1 MLAFVSVPFHV
12 WDMMDSIQKVSMVM
26 IIQVWKNWKT
36 ILHLQILKGIIKHA
50 KIGRGVID
58 ATDHKVPAG
67 RDVDVLTALA
77 VNVVAD
83 IADLAVLVEIIIV
96 VDLTVQAAIVAVLE
110 IPTVVLQVIIPRTQE
125 VREVHAQVVD
135 VGGEEQLE
143 VVALVVQVLLHLR
156 QATHARLVLLRIVQT
171 L

>member
-1 MLAFVSVPFHV
+1 MFHLLFL
-12 WDMMDSIQKVSMVM
+12 KR
-26 IIQVWKNWKT
+26 
-36 ILHLQILKGIIKHA
+36 ILKHA
-50 KIGRGVID
+50 KIGKGVID

-77 VNVVAD
+77 VNVVKDA
-83 IADLAVLVEIIIV
+83 ADLAVLVEIVIV
-96 VDLTVQAAIVAVLE
+96 VDLTVQAANVAVLE
-110 IPTVVLQVIIPRTQE
+110 IPTVVLQVITPRTQE

-156 QATHARLVLLRIVQT
+156 QATHVRLVRPHTVQT